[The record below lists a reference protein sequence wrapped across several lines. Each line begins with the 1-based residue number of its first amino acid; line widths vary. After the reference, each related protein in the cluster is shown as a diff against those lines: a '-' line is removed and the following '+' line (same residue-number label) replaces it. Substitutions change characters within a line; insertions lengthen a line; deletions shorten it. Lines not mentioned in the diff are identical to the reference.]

1 MKQKIIYQ
9 LLFIILLTGILIM
22 RHPATVAQEIRV
34 NATLDT
40 SMLMIGDQTILTL
53 EAVVPPS
60 CRVVWPEIADTLTRQ
75 IEVIRKSR
83 IDTLEQDGLKGDRLL
98 TQKLVITSF
107 DSGYFAIP
115 PFVFLYQQPGAAEYK
130 ARQTEAL
137 LLTVDNPDI
146 DPGADIKDIKG
157 PLKAPVTF
165 AEIWPWLLAALLLAG
180 AVFLVFWYLKKRK
193 KAQPLV
199 TFRRKPLQPAHIIA
213 LDELEKLRAKKLWQ
227 AGKIKQYHTE
237 LTEIVRNYISAKFHV
252 HAIEMVTPDIL
263 EALEEKPVDTA
274 TRSKLKAMLELADLV
289 KFAKENPLP
298 DNQERSMNQA
308 VDFVKETIHAVE
320 ELQQP
325 AEEEITSQ

>member
-115 PFVFLYQQPGAAEYK
+115 PFVSSNAFFAPYCCGCLKYRAW
-130 ARQTEAL
+130 RQY
-137 LLTVDNPDI
+137 
-146 DPGADIKDIKG
+146 
-157 PLKAPVTF
+157 AP
-165 AEIWPWLLAALLLAG
+165 I
-180 AVFLVFWYLKKRK
+180 
-193 KAQPLV
+193 
-199 TFRRKPLQPAHIIA
+199 
-213 LDELEKLRAKKLWQ
+213 
-227 AGKIKQYHTE
+227 
-237 LTEIVRNYISAKFHV
+237 N
-252 HAIEMVTPDIL
+252 
-263 EALEEKPVDTA
+263 
-274 TRSKLKAMLELADLV
+274 
-289 KFAKENPLP
+289 
-298 DNQERSMNQA
+298 
-308 VDFVKETIHAVE
+308 DF
-320 ELQQP
+320 
-325 AEEEITSQ
+325 